1 MENKFI
7 YSQDKKT
14 IEFLKQ
20 KFEVLFEDNDGC
32 YFLNDISNVD
42 FWMTMWGIN
51 NDIDHG
57 LPIAPLHWYKNKKI
71 SIQCSPASTI
81 DYLRDKGML
90 KTAPDILKKIN
101 GDENPIVILYHL
113 KC

>member
-20 KFEVLFEDNDGC
+20 KFEVLFEDNDGY

-42 FWMTMWGIN
+42 FDLSNMNESIIYTN
-51 NDIDHG
+51 SIDVE
-57 LPIAPLHWYKNKKI
+57 L
-71 SIQCSPASTI
+71 
-81 DYLRDKGML
+81 D
-90 KTAPDILKKIN
+90 
-101 GDENPIVILYHL
+101 
-113 KC
+113 

>member
-42 FWMTMWGIN
+42 FDLSNMNKSIIYTN
-51 NDIDHG
+51 SIDVE
-57 LPIAPLHWYKNKKI
+57 L
-71 SIQCSPASTI
+71 
-81 DYLRDKGML
+81 D
-90 KTAPDILKKIN
+90 
-101 GDENPIVILYHL
+101 
-113 KC
+113 

>member
-32 YFLNDISNVD
+32 YFMNDISNVD
-42 FWMTMWGIN
+42 FDLYNMNESIIYTN
-51 NDIDHG
+51 SIDVE
-57 LPIAPLHWYKNKKI
+57 L
-71 SIQCSPASTI
+71 
-81 DYLRDKGML
+81 D
-90 KTAPDILKKIN
+90 
-101 GDENPIVILYHL
+101 
-113 KC
+113 

>member
-20 KFEVLFEDNDGC
+20 KFEVLFEDNDEC

-42 FWMTMWGIN
+42 FDLSNMNESIIYTN
-51 NDIDHG
+51 SIDVE
-57 LPIAPLHWYKNKKI
+57 L
-71 SIQCSPASTI
+71 
-81 DYLRDKGML
+81 D
-90 KTAPDILKKIN
+90 
-101 GDENPIVILYHL
+101 
-113 KC
+113 

>member
-20 KFEVLFEDNDGC
+20 KFEVLFDNDGC

-42 FWMTMWGIN
+42 FDLSNMNESIIYTN
-51 NDIDHG
+51 SIDVE
-57 LPIAPLHWYKNKKI
+57 L
-71 SIQCSPASTI
+71 
-81 DYLRDKGML
+81 D
-90 KTAPDILKKIN
+90 
-101 GDENPIVILYHL
+101 
-113 KC
+113 

>member
-32 YFLNDISNVD
+32 YFLNDISNAD
-42 FWMTMWGIN
+42 FDLSNMIESIIYTN
-51 NDIDHG
+51 SIDVE
-57 LPIAPLHWYKNKKI
+57 L
-71 SIQCSPASTI
+71 
-81 DYLRDKGML
+81 D
-90 KTAPDILKKIN
+90 
-101 GDENPIVILYHL
+101 
-113 KC
+113 

>member
-20 KFEVLFEDNDGC
+20 KFEVLFEDDDGC

-42 FWMTMWGIN
+42 FDLSNMNESIIYTSS
-51 NDIDHG
+51 IDVE
-57 LPIAPLHWYKNKKI
+57 L
-71 SIQCSPASTI
+71 
-81 DYLRDKGML
+81 D
-90 KTAPDILKKIN
+90 
-101 GDENPIVILYHL
+101 
-113 KC
+113 

>member
-20 KFEVLFEDNDGC
+20 KFEVLFEGNDGC

-42 FWMTMWGIN
+42 FDLSNMNESIIYTN
-51 NDIDHG
+51 SIDVE
-57 LPIAPLHWYKNKKI
+57 L
-71 SIQCSPASTI
+71 
-81 DYLRDKGML
+81 D
-90 KTAPDILKKIN
+90 
-101 GDENPIVILYHL
+101 
-113 KC
+113 

>member
-42 FWMTMWGIN
+42 FDLSNMNET
-51 NDIDHG
+51 
-57 LPIAPLHWYKNKKI
+57 LF
-71 SIQCSPASTI
+71 IQ
-81 DYLRDKGML
+81 
-90 KTAPDILKKIN
+90 IL
-101 GDENPIVILYHL
+101 
-113 KC
+113 